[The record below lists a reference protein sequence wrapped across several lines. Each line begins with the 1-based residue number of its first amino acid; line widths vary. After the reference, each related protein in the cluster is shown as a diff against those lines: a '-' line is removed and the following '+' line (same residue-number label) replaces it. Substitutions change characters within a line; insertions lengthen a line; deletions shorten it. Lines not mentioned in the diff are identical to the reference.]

1 MNNFNAFDKSY
12 KNVRDRMTIAV
23 DALEEI
29 WGWGRPIP
37 VTENEKRIQGIAFNA
52 LLKINKLLVEATQ
65 D

>member
-1 MNNFNAFDKSY
+1 MNNFDAFDKSY

-23 DALEEI
+23 DALDEI
-29 WGWGRPIP
+29 WGWGSSIPI
-37 VTENEKRIQGIAFNA
+37 TENEKRIQEIAFNA